1 MLLARMNKEYVDE
14 DELAKKI
21 VFDRTL
27 RFVNN
32 LYGDEPEVS
41 LQQDQLTPTMQ
52 YSYDTLFEDFKGAI
66 NQVLESEDPEK
77 SYLVIA
83 TYNKLS
89 SYLKNVMNMNNLSQ
103 DDQAKID
110 KQFDSIKALLNKLK
124 EFLRVH
130 SYGIDSAEVIGII
143 DKINRSTSSRKMK
156 HDLVSVSSNE
166 IPEDKVRVV
175 LEAAQNDILKLNEW
189 HNTGVVDFT
198 NDEVKRLE
206 KLTDV
211 IEQGGVDGI
220 LAQTPT
226 KKEIERFLRKT
237 EKLMAIK
244 RVVVSGQRA
253 RNQARSVVV
262 VGRTKDDDDDSK
274 NDNDE
279 SDQKT
284 PPRSKKKTKKKQKK
298 QKKRGDNDDEEE
310 SKYDQFDPVSRTS
323 YYPSDYKIEE
333 DTGRQYS
340 VEDAGANKLKFQRQ
354 PLPLGPLIKVPPVRR
369 ASHPKGWDAPPTPV
383 SSTKPGRAQRLLN
396 KISPFGKKK

>member
-1 MLLARMNKEYVDE
+1 MNKEYVDE

-41 LQQDQLTPTMQ
+41 LQQDELTPTMQ

-66 NQVLESEDPEK
+66 NQVLESKDPEK

-130 SYGIDSAEVIGII
+130 SFGIDSAEVIGII
-143 DKINRSTSSRKMK
+143 DKINSSTSSRKLK

-175 LEAAQNDILKLNEW
+175 LEAAQHDIL
-189 HNTGVVDFT
+189 
-198 NDEVKRLE
+198 
-206 KLTDV
+206 
-211 IEQGGVDGI
+211 
-220 LAQTPT
+220 
-226 KKEIERFLRKT
+226 
-237 EKLMAIK
+237 
-244 RVVVSGQRA
+244 
-253 RNQARSVVV
+253 
-262 VGRTKDDDDDSK
+262 
-274 NDNDE
+274 
-279 SDQKT
+279 
-284 PPRSKKKTKKKQKK
+284 
-298 QKKRGDNDDEEE
+298 
-310 SKYDQFDPVSRTS
+310 
-323 YYPSDYKIEE
+323 
-333 DTGRQYS
+333 
-340 VEDAGANKLKFQRQ
+340 
-354 PLPLGPLIKVPPVRR
+354 
-369 ASHPKGWDAPPTPV
+369 
-383 SSTKPGRAQRLLN
+383 
-396 KISPFGKKK
+396 